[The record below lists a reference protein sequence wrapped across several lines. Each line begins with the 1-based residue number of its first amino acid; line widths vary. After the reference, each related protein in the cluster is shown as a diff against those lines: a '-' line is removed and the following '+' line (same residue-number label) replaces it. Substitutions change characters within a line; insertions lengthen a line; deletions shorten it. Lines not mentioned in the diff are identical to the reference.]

1 MNMRFHPSSRGLI
14 NASVL
19 CVLTGLLATPL
30 AWSADSA
37 PQRQRSASARA
48 TEPLP
53 SRLIIKLK
61 DSATDFTGRANVRT
75 AMVQIADLGNR
86 AQPRSATSG
95 AVRLGY
101 VRSMDGNV
109 HIASTDRPLSRAD
122 MQAVIQ
128 QLQQDPKV
136 AYAEIDERVYPQ
148 FVPNDPGYAS
158 NQWQF
163 QNAATL
169 NEGAANLP
177 GAWDYSS
184 GNGVVVAVLDTGYRP
199 HQDLVGNILT
209 NNGVTLISNAAIAN
223 NGGSTRGPGALDP
236 GDWVSQSD
244 ITNDPADF
252 SNCPV
257 SDSSWH
263 GTHVSGLIA
272 ATTNNA
278 IGIAGA
284 AFNSRLLPVRVLG
297 KCGGYISDVVDG
309 INWSIGL
316 AVSGVTNNTVPAR
329 VINLS
334 MSANSSC
341 SATFQGAI
349 NNARAAGAVVVAA
362 TGNDT
367 ANNLQEPANCSGV
380 IAVTAHTR
388 RGDLAQY
395 ANIGY
400 GTTLSAP
407 GGGSGENLLAGDGA
421 SIYSTLN
428 TGTTTPVADSYNNL
442 AGTSMAAAE
451 VSGVVAQLLSLRPS
465 LTPDQVAIVLT
476 SSARPFPNNSF
487 CRGDS
492 RCGAGMLDAA
502 AAVSWLQAHPTINTP
517 APPSSGGGGGG
528 GGAFAWADLI
538 VVAAF
543 AGMAAWFARRRMGLQ

>member
-1 MNMRFHPSSRGLI
+1 MEFCRRPSTLRLI
-14 NASVL
+14 NACVL
-19 CVLTGLLATPL
+19 CLMAGLATPTL
-30 AWSADSA
+30 AWSADGAA
-37 PQRQRSASARA
+37 PRQRPTAVRSA
-48 TEPLP
+48 EPPL

-61 DSATDFTGRANVRT
+61 DSAADFTGRANVRT
-75 AMVQIADLGNR
+75 AMVQISDLGNR
-86 AQPRSATSG
+86 AQPRVAASG

-101 VRSMDGNV
+101 LRSMDGNV
-109 HIASTDRPLSRAD
+109 HVASTDRALSRAEL
-122 MQAVIQ
+122 QAVVQ

-148 FVPNDPGYAS
+148 FVPNDPAYTTY
-158 NQWQF
+158 QWQL

-223 NGGSTRGPGALDP
+223 NGGSTRGPGAADP

-252 SNCPV
+252 SNCPI

-272 ATTNNA
+272 ATTNNGIGVA
-278 IGIAGA
+278 GIA
-284 AFNSRLLPVRVLG
+284 FSSRLLQVRVLG

-309 INWSIGL
+309 INWSVGQSVGG
-316 AVSGVTNNTVPAR
+316 VSNNTVPAR

-341 SATFQGAI
+341 SATFQAAI

-367 ANNLQEPANCSGV
+367 ANNLREPANCSGV

-395 ANIGY
+395 ANIGT

-407 GGGSGENLLAGDGA
+407 GGGSGENLLSNDGA
-421 SIYSTLN
+421 GIYSTLN
-428 TGTTTPVADSYNNL
+428 TGTTGPVADSYNTL

-451 VSGVVAQLLSLRPS
+451 VSGVVAQLLSIRPS

-476 SSARPFPNNSF
+476 SSARPFPGNSY
-487 CRGDS
+487 CHGDS

-502 AAVSWLQAHPTINTP
+502 AAVSWLQAHPTIALP

-528 GGAFAWADLI
+528 GALAWADLM
-538 VVAAF
+538 VLAVG
-543 AGMAAWFARRRMGLQ
+543 AGIAAWAGRKRMGPQ